1 MGVVLRFGLLQPP
14 YAPCAVPARQEAFM
28 KKQLTIADMLK
39 MFLQHIKLIIIVT
52 VLGALVAF
60 LYVTYM
66 VTPMYSTSAL
76 ILVQNGN
83 SFETDIS
90 SSSNKSLSGEK
101 VNMSDISSSQML
113 ANTCST
119 LFTVD
124 PDMKSIISGAN
135 ISISVVEDSYFLR
148 ISSTSSDPHTAANI
162 ANLVANTAPQVFK
175 KYFGDAGKVDTVEEA
190 NVPSSPS
197 SPNRS
202 RYVLIGLLIGLVLSL
217 GISFLLEII
226 DTTIKPGD
234 DLYKMYDIPVFAEIV
249 DFESEGGAK
258 KK

>member
-1 MGVVLRFGLLQPP
+1 MT
-14 YAPCAVPARQEAFM
+14 
-28 KKQLTIADMLK
+28 KQISFSDMLK
-39 MFLQHIKLIIIVT
+39 IFLQHIRLIIVVT
-52 VLGALVAF
+52 LLGAVLAF

-83 SFETDIS
+83 TFENDIS
-90 SSSNKSLSGEK
+90 SSQTTINSEK

-124 PDMKSIISGAN
+124 PDMKSIISGAS
-135 ISISVVEDSYFLR
+135 ISISVVEESYFLR

-202 RYVLIGLLIGLVLSL
+202 RYVLIGFLAGLILSL
-217 GISFLLEII
+217 IISFLLEII

-234 DLYKMYDIPVFAEIV
+234 DLYKQYNVPVFAEIV
-249 DFESEGGAK
+249 DFEAEGGAK

>member
-1 MGVVLRFGLLQPP
+1 
-14 YAPCAVPARQEAFM
+14 M
-28 KKQLTIADMLK
+28 KKQITIGDLLK
-39 MFLQHIKLIIIVT
+39 IFLQHIKLIIIVT
-52 VLGALVAF
+52 LLGGLLAF
-60 LYVTYM
+60 LYVTYL

-83 SFETDIS
+83 TFESDINAANNS
-90 SSSNKSLSGEK
+90 SLNGEK
-101 VNMSDISSSQML
+101 VNTNDITSSKML

-124 PDMKSIISGAN
+124 PDMKSIISGAS

-197 SPNRS
+197 SPNKP
-202 RYVLIGLLIGLVLSL
+202 RYVLIGLLVVLVLSL
-217 GISFLLEII
+217 VISFLLEII

-234 DLYKMYDIPVFAEIV
+234 DLYKMYDISVLAEIV
-249 DFESEGGAK
+249 DFETEGGGK

>member
-1 MGVVLRFGLLQPP
+1 
-14 YAPCAVPARQEAFM
+14 M
-28 KKQLTIADMLK
+28 KKQITVADLLK
-39 MFLQHIKLIIIVT
+39 MFLQHIKLIIIITLVGG
-52 VLGALVAF
+52 VLAF

-76 ILVQNGN
+76 ILVQNGSTFESDITSGNN
-83 SFETDIS
+83 SKT
-90 SSSNKSLSGEK
+90 LSGEK
-101 VNMSDISSSQML
+101 VNTADITSSQML

-124 PDMKSIISGAN
+124 PDMKSIISGAS
-135 ISISVVEDSYFLR
+135 ISISVVEESYFLR

-202 RYVLIGLLIGLVLSL
+202 RYVLIGLLVGLVLSL
-217 GISFLLEII
+217 VISFLLEII

-234 DLYKMYDIPVFAEIV
+234 DLYKIYDIPVFAEIV

>member
-1 MGVVLRFGLLQPP
+1 
-14 YAPCAVPARQEAFM
+14 M
-28 KKQLTIADMLK
+28 KKQITITDLLK
-39 MFLQHIKLIIIVT
+39 IFLQHIKLIIIVT
-52 VLGALVAF
+52 LLGGLLAF
-60 LYVTYM
+60 LYVTYL

-83 SFETDIS
+83 TFESDI
-90 SSSNKSLSGEK
+90 NKANNSTLNGEK
-101 VNMSDISSSQML
+101 VNTNDITSSQML

-124 PDMKSIISGAN
+124 PDMKSIISGAS

-197 SPNRS
+197 SPNKP
-202 RYVLIGLLIGLVLSL
+202 RYVLIGLLAGLVLSL
-217 GISFLLEII
+217 VISFLLEII

-249 DFESEGGAK
+249 DFETEGGGK
-258 KK
+258 KR

>member
-1 MGVVLRFGLLQPP
+1 MN
-14 YAPCAVPARQEAFM
+14 
-28 KKQLTIADMLK
+28 KQITIADLLK
-39 MFLQHIKLIIIVT
+39 MFLQHIRLIIIVT
-52 VLGALVAF
+52 LVGALLAF
-60 LYVTYM
+60 LYVNYM

-83 SFETDIS
+83 SFESEIA
-90 SSSNKSLSGEK
+90 SSNNTTINDEK
-101 VNMSDISSSQML
+101 VNTNDITSSQML

-124 PDMKSIISGAN
+124 PDMKSIISGAS

-148 ISSTSSDPHTAANI
+148 ISSTSPDPHNAANI
-162 ANLVANTAPQVFK
+162 ANLVANTAPHVFK

-190 NVPSSPS
+190 SVPSRPSSPDHA
-197 SPNRS
+197 
-202 RYVLIGLLIGLVLSL
+202 RYVMIGALLGLVLSL
-217 GISFLLEII
+217 VISFLLEIV

-234 DLYKMYDIPVFAEIV
+234 DLYKQYQIPVFAEII

>member
-1 MGVVLRFGLLQPP
+1 
-14 YAPCAVPARQEAFM
+14 M
-28 KKQLTIADMLK
+28 KKQFTIADILK
-39 MFLQHIKLIIIVT
+39 IFLQHIKLIIIVT
-52 VLGALVAF
+52 LLGALLAF
-60 LYVTYM
+60 IYVTYF

-83 SFETDIS
+83 SFESDINTA
-90 SSSNKSLSGEK
+90 NKNNTLSGEK
-101 VNMSDISSSQML
+101 VNTSDITSSQML

-124 PDMKSIISGAN
+124 PDMKSIISGATIN
-135 ISISVVEDSYFLR
+135 ISVVEDSYFLR

-197 SPNRS
+197 SPNKPK
-202 RYVLIGLLIGLVLSL
+202 YVLIGLIAGLVLSL
-217 GISFLLEII
+217 VISFLLEII

-234 DLYKMYDIPVFAEIV
+234 DLYKMYEIPVFAEIV
-249 DFESEGGAK
+249 DFETEGGGK
-258 KK
+258 KR

>member
-1 MGVVLRFGLLQPP
+1 
-14 YAPCAVPARQEAFM
+14 M
-28 KKQLTIADMLK
+28 KKQLTIADLLK

-52 VLGALVAF
+52 VLGAVLAF

-90 SSSNKSLSGEK
+90 SSSSKSLSGEK

-202 RYVLIGLLIGLVLSL
+202 RYVLIGLLVGLVLSL
-217 GISFLLEII
+217 VISFLIEII

>member
-1 MGVVLRFGLLQPP
+1 
-14 YAPCAVPARQEAFM
+14 
-28 KKQLTIADMLK
+28 MLSD
-39 MFLQHIKLIIIVT
+39 L
-52 VLGALVAF
+52 
-60 LYVTYM
+60 
-66 VTPMYSTSAL
+66 
-76 ILVQNGN
+76 
-83 SFETDIS
+83 
-90 SSSNKSLSGEK
+90 
-101 VNMSDISSSQML
+101 DISSSQML

-124 PDMKSIISGAN
+124 PDMKSIISGAS

-202 RYVLIGLLIGLVLSL
+202 KYVLIGLLAGLVLSL
-217 GISFLLEII
+217 IISFLLEII

-234 DLYKMYDIPVFAEIV
+234 DLYKIYDIPVFAEIV
-249 DFESEGGAK
+249 DFESEGGGK

>member
-1 MGVVLRFGLLQPP
+1 
-14 YAPCAVPARQEAFM
+14 M
-28 KKQLTIADMLK
+28 KKQITIADVLK
-39 MFLQHIKLIIIVT
+39 IFLQHIKLIIIVT
-52 VLGALVAF
+52 LLGALLAF
-60 LYVTYM
+60 LYVTYL

-83 SFETDIS
+83 SFESDINKANNS
-90 SSSNKSLSGEK
+90 SMSGEK
-101 VNMSDISSSQML
+101 VNTSDINSSKML

-124 PDMKSIISGAN
+124 PDMKSIISGAT
-135 ISISVVEDSYFLR
+135 IKISVVEDSYFLR
-148 ISSTSSDPHTAANI
+148 ISSDSSDPHTAANI

-197 SPNRS
+197 SPNKPK
-202 RYVLIGLLIGLVLSL
+202 YVLIGLLVGLVLSL
-217 GISFLLEII
+217 VISFLLEII

-249 DFESEGGAK
+249 DFETEGGGK

>member
-1 MGVVLRFGLLQPP
+1 MS
-14 YAPCAVPARQEAFM
+14 PCRAAATIIPQEDFM
-28 KKQLTIADMLK
+28 KKQITIGDMLK
-39 MFLQHIKLIIIVT
+39 IFLQHIKLIIIVT
-52 VLGALVAF
+52 LLGGVLAF
-60 LYVTYM
+60 VYVTYF

-76 ILVQNGN
+76 ILVQNG
-83 SFETDIS
+83 STFESDIS
-90 SSSNKSLSGEK
+90 SGGNNKTLSGEK
-101 VNMSDISSSQML
+101 VNMNDISSSQML

-124 PDMKSIISGAN
+124 PDMKSIISGAD

-190 NVPSSPS
+190 SVPSKPSSPDKMKF
-197 SPNRS
+197 
-202 RYVLIGLLIGLVLSL
+202 VIIGLLVGLVLSL
-217 GISFLLEII
+217 VISFLLEIV

-234 DLYKMYDIPVFAEIV
+234 DLYKQYDVPVFAEIV
-249 DFESEGGAK
+249 DFESEGGARK
-258 KK
+258 K

>member
-1 MGVVLRFGLLQPP
+1 
-14 YAPCAVPARQEAFM
+14 M
-28 KKQLTIADMLK
+28 KKQITIADVLK
-39 MFLQHIKLIIIVT
+39 IFLQHIKLIIIVT
-52 VLGALVAF
+52 LLGGLLAF
-60 LYVTYM
+60 LYVTYL

-83 SFETDIS
+83 TFESDI
-90 SSSNKSLSGEK
+90 NKANNSTLNGEK
-101 VNMSDISSSQML
+101 VNTNDITSSQML

-124 PDMKSIISGAN
+124 PDMKSIISGAS

-197 SPNRS
+197 SPNKP
-202 RYVLIGLLIGLVLSL
+202 RYVLIGLLVGLVLSL
-217 GISFLLEII
+217 VISFLLEII

-249 DFESEGGAK
+249 DFETEGGGK
-258 KK
+258 KR

>member
-1 MGVVLRFGLLQPP
+1 
-14 YAPCAVPARQEAFM
+14 M
-28 KKQLTIADMLK
+28 KKQLTIADLLK
-39 MFLQHIKLIIIVT
+39 IFLQHIRLVIIVT
-52 VLGALVAF
+52 LLGALISF

-76 ILVQNGN
+76 ILVQNGS
-83 SFETDIS
+83 SFESDINAAN
-90 SSSNKSLSGEK
+90 NKTTLNGEK
-101 VNMSDISSSQML
+101 VNTNDITSSQML

-124 PDMKSIISGAN
+124 PDMKSIISGAS

-190 NVPSSPS
+190 NVPSAPS
-197 SPNRS
+197 SPNKTK
-202 RYVLIGLLIGLVLSL
+202 YVLIGLLVGLALGLV
-217 GISFLLEII
+217 ISFLLEIV

-234 DLYKMYDIPVFAEIV
+234 DLYKMYNIPVFAEIV
-249 DFESEGGAK
+249 DFETEGGAK

>member
-1 MGVVLRFGLLQPP
+1 
-14 YAPCAVPARQEAFM
+14 M
-28 KKQLTIADMLK
+28 KKQITIGDLLK
-39 MFLQHIKLIIIVT
+39 IFLQHIKLIIIVT
-52 VLGALVAF
+52 LLGALLAF

-76 ILVQNGN
+76 ILVQNGT
-83 SFETDIS
+83 SFESDIA
-90 SSSNKSLSGEK
+90 SSNTTTTVNGEK
-101 VNMSDISSSQML
+101 VNVNDISSSQML

-124 PDMKSIISGAN
+124 PDMKSIISGAT

-190 NVPSSPS
+190 SIPSSPS
-197 SPNRS
+197 SPNRM
-202 RYVLIGLLIGLVLSL
+202 RYVLIGALVGLVLSL
-217 GISFLLEII
+217 VVSFLLEII

-234 DLYKMYDIPVFAEIV
+234 DLYKQYKVPVFAEIV

>member
-1 MGVVLRFGLLQPP
+1 MN
-14 YAPCAVPARQEAFM
+14 
-28 KKQLTIADMLK
+28 KQITITDLLK
-39 MFLQHIKLIIIVT
+39 MFLQHIRLIIIITLV
-52 VLGALVAF
+52 GALLAF

-76 ILVQNGN
+76 ILVQNGS
-83 SFETDIS
+83 SFETDLNS
-90 SSSNKSLSGEK
+90 STSKSLSGEK
-101 VNMSDISSSQML
+101 VNMNDISSSQML

-124 PDMKSIISGAN
+124 PDMKSIISGAS

-202 RYVLIGLLIGLVLSL
+202 RYVLMGLLAGLVLAL
-217 GISFLLEII
+217 AISFLLEII

-234 DLYKMYDIPVFAEIV
+234 DLYKMYEIPVFAEIV
-249 DFESEGGAK
+249 DFESEGGSK

>member
-1 MGVVLRFGLLQPP
+1 MDVVLRFGYLQPP

-28 KKQLTIADMLK
+28 KKQLTIADVLK

-52 VLGALVAF
+52 ILGALVAF

-83 SFETDIS
+83 TFETDIS

-124 PDMKSIISGAN
+124 PDMKSIISGAD

-234 DLYKMYDIPVFAEIV
+234 DLYKLYDIPVFAEIV